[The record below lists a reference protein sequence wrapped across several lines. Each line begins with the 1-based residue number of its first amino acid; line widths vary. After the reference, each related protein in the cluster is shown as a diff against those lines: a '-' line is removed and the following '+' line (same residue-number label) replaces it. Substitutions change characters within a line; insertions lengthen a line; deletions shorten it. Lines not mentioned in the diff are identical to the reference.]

1 MSLKENIDLVKQELN
16 SEEKIFES
24 TVKAEYFLKKYKN
37 KLIGA
42 GVLLVLLVG
51 GNVTYNAY
59 EVKRI
64 SEANAVFLSLL
75 QEEDSAKKDELKSL
89 APSLYEAYQLSRA
102 VADGNQN
109 DLDTLKSSKNRV
121 VADLATYE
129 KATLSKDVKLLD
141 NYTYEQNAIYKD
153 FAIIESAYLL
163 IKENK
168 IKEAKEK
175 LRSISI
181 ESPMYKI
188 SRLLLHYKV

>member
-1 MSLKENIDLVKQELN
+1 LSLKENIDLVKQELN

-42 GVLLVLLVG
+42 GVVVALLVG
-51 GNVTYNAY
+51 GSVAYKAY
-59 EVKRI
+59 EVKRVND
-64 SEANAVFLSLL
+64 ANMVFLELL
-75 QEEDSAKKDELKSL
+75 QDENSDKKDELKSL

-102 VADGNQN
+102 VANGDQN
-109 DLDTLKSSKNRV
+109 ELDALKSSKNRV
-121 VADLATYE
+121 IADLATYQ

-153 FAIIESAYLL
+153 FAIIESAFLL
-163 IKENK
+163 IKESK